1 MQSGRLKRREFIA
14 LIGGGAAWP
23 LAARAQQARAVAK
36 IGILYPGPEAI
47 AKLRSVPLLAG
58 LASQGLREPDQV
70 TLLIRATGGDSARI
84 VPLLNEL
91 LASKVD
97 LLFPSGPAV
106 TRAVHTAIK
115 SLPIVTFDLESDP
128 VESGWLQSY
137 AHPGGNLTGVF
148 SDFPEFSTKWLELLK
163 ETVPG
168 LANLVILWDP
178 TTSTVQTRAVATVAQ
193 LVGVR
198 AEVLPFKSPSEFE
211 AVFDAA
217 SARRP
222 DGLLLLSSPVVSV
235 YSKQLAELALR
246 HRLPAISLFSSFAR
260 AGGLISYGP
269 NLDEIYREAGVMA
282 AKVLKGTKPADLP
295 AERPTRFEL
304 IVNLKTAK
312 TLGLSI
318 PESFLVRADEVIE

>member
-1 MQSGRLKRREFIA
+1 MIRPRPPAGEDVIGAPFARGR
-14 LIGGGAAWP
+14 
-23 LAARAQQARAVAK
+23 
-36 IGILYPGPEAI
+36 IGILYPGPEAM
-47 AKLRSVPLLAG
+47 AKLRNVPLLAG
-58 LASQGLREPDQV
+58 LASQGLREPDQITLV
-70 TLLIRATGGDSARI
+70 TRATGGDAARI
-84 VPLLNEL
+84 TPLLNEL

-97 LLFPSGPAV
+97 LLIPSGPAV
-106 TRAVHTAIK
+106 TRAVHAATK
-115 SLPIVTFDLESDP
+115 SLPIVTLDLESDP

-178 TTSTVQTRAVATVAQ
+178 TTSTVQTRAVAAAAQ

-198 AEVLPFKSPSEFE
+198 AEVLSFKSPSEFK

-217 SARRP
+217 SARHS
-222 DGLLLLSSPVVSV
+222 DALLLLSSPVVSV
-235 YSKQLAELALR
+235 NSKQLAELALQ
-246 HRLPAISLFSSFAR
+246 HRLPAISLFSSFPR

-269 NLDEIYREAGVMA
+269 NLDDIYRETGVMA

-304 IVNLKTAK
+304 IVNLKTARA
-312 TLGLSI
+312 LGLTI
-318 PESFLVRADEVIE
+318 AETFLVRADEVIE